1 MTKKEF
7 KKCVQDLEVLSQKI
21 KSVDSEIGEK
31 STELQSLVEKMQ
43 VDNYQTIVEAIK
55 PEHDDDETREKIS
68 GIHKLTRNVGR
79 RFFNLF
85 RVTFS
90 VEFAGVQLIYF
101 QIPKLKSDEE

>member
-7 KKCVQDLEVLSQKI
+7 LKQLDSLESLGNEIVTLNKEFDDNSLKLQTL
-21 KSVDSEIGEK
+21 VD
-31 STELQSLVEKMQ
+31 KMQ
-43 VDNYQTIVEAIK
+43 VDNYRTIVEAVK
-55 PEHDDDETREKIS
+55 PEHDSDETREKIS

-101 QIPKLKSDEE
+101 QIPKLKENE